1 MISSQIVAILL
12 FSMLHVQTGVV
23 GDNDVDE
30 DNQIPTEADED
41 ADNVPGVDITTL
53 RLVQAVI
60 ILFLSGLWITR
71 FWGLKFGPIPNAQ
84 KYFFHNSRQISQLE
98 KKNFFLGGGGGGS
111 LNTNTEHIATY

>member
-23 GDNDVDE
+23 GDVDDVDE

-60 ILFLSGLWITR
+60 ILFLSGLSITP

-84 KYFFHNSRQISQLE
+84 KYFFPLFQTNFPIG
-98 KKNFFLGGGGGGS
+98 KKLGGGGV
-111 LNTNTEHIATY
+111 L

>member
-23 GDNDVDE
+23 VDVDE

-41 ADNVPGVDITTL
+41 ADNVPGVDVSTL

-60 ILFLSGLWITR
+60 ILFLSGLSITR
-71 FWGLKFGPIPNAQ
+71 FWGRNSVLFPMPKSMFFPQFQTKFP
-84 KYFFHNSRQISQLE
+84 LE
-98 KKNFFLGGGGGGS
+98 KNLGGGGGGY
-111 LNTNTEHIATY
+111 TNTEYIVTY

>member
-23 GDNDVDE
+23 GDVDDVDE

-60 ILFLSGLWITR
+60 ILFLSGLSIT
-71 FWGLKFGPIPNAQ
+71 
-84 KYFFHNSRQISQLE
+84 
-98 KKNFFLGGGGGGS
+98 
-111 LNTNTEHIATY
+111 